1 MAISSRTT
9 ALILA
14 HVAFLGGCKSA
25 PSAVPD
31 ENLPRTIPS
40 PSAADVP
47 TAADPVPTAPTA
59 DPNAAPTAPPTAA
72 VATAT
77 STATAPPVAT
87 APVAERDTTNVV
99 CASDADCDRVRCQK
113 TRAKD
118 GTLAK
123 TGRCTGL
130 VQPTRGRALL
140 VDDDVHVAKVVPASP
155 IRPGDLPSNAR
166 VDALLREVAE
176 EHASIAAFARTT
188 CELMALG
195 APLSLLRETARALAD
210 EVEHTERT
218 LAWATRITGKSVTIA
233 ALPAAA
239 APLREGPTQVEALF
253 RDVFRGGAVGET
265 LAAAL
270 ADEEGL
276 RGPEEMREH
285 YRVLADDEARHA
297 ALAFTT
303 LVWLLET
310 YPSLSAVRDEEIAS
324 FLANA
329 TADHRALLVPL
340 LPALGHHA
348 AAVVAQA

>member
-59 DPNAAPTAPPTAA
+59 DPNAAPTAPPTAP
-72 VATAT
+72 VAT

-155 IRPGDLPSNAR
+155 IRSGDLPLNAR

-270 ADEEGL
+270 ADEESL

-303 LVWLLET
+303 LRWLLDT
-310 YPSLSAVRDEEIAS
+310 HPTLAAVRDEEIAS
-324 FLANA
+324 FLA
-329 TADHRALLVPL
+329 TAKPEHRALVVPL
-340 LPALGHHA
+340 FPTLGHHA